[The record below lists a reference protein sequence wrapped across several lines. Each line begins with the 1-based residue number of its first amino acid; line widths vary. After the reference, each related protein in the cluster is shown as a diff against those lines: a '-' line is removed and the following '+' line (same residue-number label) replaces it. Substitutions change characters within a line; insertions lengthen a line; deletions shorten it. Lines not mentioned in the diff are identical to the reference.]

1 MIHAVG
7 SPGGNTIIGT
17 VLNTILSIIKWGMP
31 LQDSVDATRVI
42 SRNTVSLVDGNLSFS
57 DEQLLQRWG
66 FKMENI
72 STRTRPRGYVEAVR
86 AKGTSY
92 EAAADKTR
100 MSTASA
106 IEE

>member
-1 MIHAVG
+1 MTAHTSHVARHTPHVTHHT
-7 SPGGNTIIGT
+7 SQ
-17 VLNTILSIIKWGMP
+17 V
-31 LQDSVDATRVI
+31 TRHTSHVT
-42 SRNTVSLVDGNLSFS
+42 S
-57 DEQLLQRWG
+57 Q
-66 FKMENI
+66 ENI

>member
-17 VLNTILSIIKWGMP
+17 VLNAILSLIKWDMS
-31 LQDSVDATRVI
+31 LQESVDATRVI

-57 DEQLLQRWG
+57 DEEALQRWG

-72 STRTRPRGYVEAVR
+72 STRTRPRGYVEVVR
-86 AKGTSY
+86 AKGKTY
-92 EAAADKTR
+92 EAAADNTR

-106 IEE
+106 IAE